1 MKNEMTGAYVR
12 NGETYNFSFG
22 TDLSTVDKVKFVN
35 SVTDI
40 LVGDKNY
47 NSILRDLVFDFYI
60 VDIFTDI
67 DTSELKESSFFVK
80 DVEQILLDTNIAEIV
95 KANIEDGLID
105 ELNKAID
112 LNIEYRTGIH
122 PSPLNDAI
130 ARLVNTLE
138 NKVRDTDLE
147 SMMNM
152 AKLFTGMTEEFTTE
166 NVVNAYLASDVH
178 KQNVIEIEKAK
189 QRMVEI
195 AEDMDKTIK
204 TVGDK

>member
-1 MKNEMTGAYVR
+1 MTGAYVR
-12 NGETYNFSFG
+12 NGQTYNFNFG

-60 VDIFTDI
+60 IDIFTDI

-95 KANIEDGLID
+95 KANMEDGLID
-105 ELNKAID
+105 ELNKAIN

-122 PSPLNDAI
+122 PSPLNEAI
-130 ARLVNTLE
+130 ERLINTLE
-138 NKVRDTDLE
+138 KKIESVDLDE
-147 SMMNM
+147 MMNM
-152 AKLFTGMTEEFTTE
+152 AKLFAGMTREFTPE
-166 NVVNAYLASDVH
+166 NVVNAYMASDAH
-178 KQNVIEIEKAK
+178 KQNVVKIEEAK
-189 QRMVEI
+189 SQLVEI
-195 AEDMDKTIK
+195 AAEMDKAIE

>member
-1 MKNEMTGAYVR
+1 MTGAYVR
-12 NGETYNFSFG
+12 NGETYNFNFG

-40 LVGDKNY
+40 LVDDKNY
-47 NSILRDLVFDFYI
+47 HSILRDLVFDFYI
-60 VDIFTDI
+60 IDIFTDI
-67 DTSELKESSFFVK
+67 DTLELKESSFFVK

-122 PSPLNDAI
+122 PSPLNEAI

-138 NKVRDTDLE
+138 KKIEGVDLDE
-147 SMMNM
+147 MMNM

-166 NVVNAYLASDVH
+166 NVVNAYMASDVH
-178 KQNVIEIEKAK
+178 KKNVVEIEEARKH
-189 QRMVEI
+189 RDELS
-195 AEDMDKTIK
+195 EDADDTIEA
-204 TVGDK
+204 VGDR

>member
-1 MKNEMTGAYVR
+1 MTGAYVR
-12 NGETYNFSFG
+12 NGETYGFSFG

-122 PSPLNDAI
+122 HSPLNDAI

-138 NKVRDTDLE
+138 NKVRDIDLE

-152 AKLFTGMTEEFTTE
+152 AKLFTGMTKEFTTE
-166 NVVNAYLASDVH
+166 NVVNAYLKSDVH
-178 KQNVIEIEKAK
+178 KQNVVEIEEAK
-189 QRMVEI
+189 KHMVEI
-195 AEDMDKTIK
+195 AAEMDKAIE